1 MQVQNVQDDI
11 SNWPRSL
18 TAREKKK
25 EKLQVLL
32 QDAES
37 LEKSNTS
44 LRQECY
50 RLEAE
55 KRYLVKMLMD
65 RSQAEAAE
73 QAQAQAQNYNGQT
86 LGQTEEQ
93 IFINNLDFNLQ
104 FWSGLII
111 YIYTSTSIITID

>member
-1 MQVQNVQDDI
+1 M
-11 SNWPRSL
+11 
-18 TAREKKK
+18 
-25 EKLQVLL
+25 LL

-65 RSQAEAAE
+65 RSQAEAAD
-73 QAQAQAQNYNGQT
+73 QAQAQAQAQSYNGQS
-86 LGQTEEQ
+86 LGQTEDQ

-104 FWSGLII
+104 F
-111 YIYTSTSIITID
+111 

>member
-1 MQVQNVQDDI
+1 M
-11 SNWPRSL
+11 
-18 TAREKKK
+18 
-25 EKLQVLL
+25 L

-65 RSQAEAAE
+65 RSQTESLE
-73 QAQAQAQNYNGQT
+73 QQAQAQNY
-86 LGQTEEQ
+86 GQTEEQ

-104 FWSGLII
+104 F
-111 YIYTSTSIITID
+111 

>member
-1 MQVQNVQDDI
+1 M
-11 SNWPRSL
+11 
-18 TAREKKK
+18 
-25 EKLQVLL
+25 LL

-73 QAQAQAQNYNGQT
+73 QAQAQAQAQAQSYN
-86 LGQTEEQ
+86 GQTEEQ
-93 IFINNLDFNLQ
+93 IFINNIDFNLQ
-104 FWSGLII
+104 F
-111 YIYTSTSIITID
+111 

>member
-1 MQVQNVQDDI
+1 M
-11 SNWPRSL
+11 
-18 TAREKKK
+18 
-25 EKLQVLL
+25 L

-65 RSQAEAAE
+65 RSQTESLE
-73 QAQAQAQNYNGQT
+73 QQAQAQNY
-86 LGQTEEQ
+86 GQTEEQ
-93 IFINNLDFNLQ
+93 IFINNSDQDLYLYN
-104 FWSGLII
+104 I
-111 YIYTSTSIITID
+111 YII

>member
-1 MQVQNVQDDI
+1 M
-11 SNWPRSL
+11 
-18 TAREKKK
+18 
-25 EKLQVLL
+25 L

-37 LEKSNTS
+37 LERSNTS

-65 RSQAEAAE
+65 RSQTEATEPAM
-73 QAQAQAQNYNGQT
+73 AQTYGQ
-86 LGQTEEQ
+86 GEEQ

-104 FWSGLII
+104 F
-111 YIYTSTSIITID
+111 

>member
-1 MQVQNVQDDI
+1 M
-11 SNWPRSL
+11 
-18 TAREKKK
+18 
-25 EKLQVLL
+25 LL

-73 QAQAQAQNYNGQT
+73 QAQAQAQAQNYNGQT

-104 FWSGLII
+104 F
-111 YIYTSTSIITID
+111 

>member
-1 MQVQNVQDDI
+1 M
-11 SNWPRSL
+11 
-18 TAREKKK
+18 
-25 EKLQVLL
+25 L

-65 RSQAEAAE
+65 RSQTEATE
-73 QAQAQAQNYNGQT
+73 QTQAQAQTYGQT
-86 LGQTEEQ
+86 LGQVEEQ

-104 FWSGLII
+104 F
-111 YIYTSTSIITID
+111 

>member
-1 MQVQNVQDDI
+1 M
-11 SNWPRSL
+11 L
-18 TAREKKK
+18 TREKKK

-32 QDAES
+32 HDAES

-73 QAQAQAQNYNGQT
+73 AEQAQAENSHSYGQT
-86 LGQTEEQ
+86 FSGQTEEQ
-93 IFINNLDFNLQ
+93 IFINNIDFNLQ
-104 FWSGLII
+104 F
-111 YIYTSTSIITID
+111 